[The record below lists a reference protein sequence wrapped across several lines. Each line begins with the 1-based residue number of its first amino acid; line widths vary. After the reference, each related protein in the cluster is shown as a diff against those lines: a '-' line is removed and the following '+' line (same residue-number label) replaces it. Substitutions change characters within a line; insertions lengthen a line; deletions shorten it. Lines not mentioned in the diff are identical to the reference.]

1 MKKANSIPVLTSFFL
16 IILFCLM
23 SSGVS
28 LAGADGKTGGF
39 NYSETSGII
48 NVPNARAIDYR
59 TAVLSVRLSSVGKH
73 PPIKHQWQDPGGGV
87 FTGTPFDSDW
97 WIYCDGDRRA
107 LISPVRNLEV
117 NLMHIRSQQKVPVFA
132 AKFVAFQETDTL
144 PAVAVGIHNMFG
156 WEDCLAK
163 GEVKRIN
170 SKPAPFIAASKRFGS
185 NDNLDLTVGYGGGR
199 FRNRFFYG
207 GELSLDRNHWLR
219 AVGEYDGNIVSYGL
233 KYRLPRTRW
242 EFGAFLKDKDDLGV
256 TFNYTMPW

>member
-1 MKKANSIPVLTSFFL
+1 MKTIKPVSAFLALIAILLFLSTGISI
-16 IILFCLM
+16 
-23 SSGVS
+23 
-28 LAGADGKTGGF
+28 AGADGKTGGF

-48 NVPNARAIDYR
+48 NVPNARTIDFR
-59 TAVLSVRLSSVGKH
+59 TAVLSLRLSSVGRH
-73 PPIKHQWQDPGGGV
+73 RPIKHKWQDPSGGI

-107 LISPVRNLEV
+107 LISPIRNLEV
-117 NLMHIRSQQKVPVFA
+117 NLMHIRSQQVLPVVGIKYA
-132 AKFVAFQETDTL
+132 AIQETERY
-144 PAVAVGIHNMFG
+144 PAVAVGIHNIFG
-156 WEDCLAK
+156 MEDNLARGK
-163 GEVKRIN
+163 IYDIN
-170 SKPAPFIAASKRFGS
+170 KKPTPFVTASKRFGE
-185 NDNLDLTVGYGGGR
+185 NDNFDLTVGYGGGR

-242 EFGAFLKDKDDLGV
+242 EFGAFLKDRDDLGI